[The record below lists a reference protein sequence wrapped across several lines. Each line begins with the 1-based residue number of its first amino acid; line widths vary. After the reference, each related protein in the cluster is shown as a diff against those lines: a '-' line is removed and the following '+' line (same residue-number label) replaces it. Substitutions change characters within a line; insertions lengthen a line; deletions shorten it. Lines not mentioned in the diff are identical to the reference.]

1 MKSFYLIIDS
11 LLLNVTD
18 HSDVTLYLEEKI
30 PSYLTRVCI
39 KSIILF
45 GTKEG
50 ICYIHCDIL
59 NKDDN
64 MLNGERTDVL
74 AIVPINTSIKSYKP
88 VSLHKELKSTNF
100 TSIRITLTDRDN
112 VLLKNIKH
120 VIYELEFIK

>member
-18 HSDVTLYLEEKI
+18 HSDVTLYLEEKM
-30 PSYLTRVCI
+30 PFYLTRVCI

-64 MLNGERTDVL
+64 MLNGERSDVL
-74 AIVPINTSIKSYKP
+74 AIVSIITSIKSCKP
-88 VSLHKELKSTNF
+88 VSLQISL
-100 TSIRITLTDRDN
+100 R
-112 VLLKNIKH
+112 
-120 VIYELEFIK
+120 LE